1 MTGPDP
7 QFARSVFL
15 RQFDQLQIFLLLGSA
30 ITTVGLIAAGF
41 SLLRRRFD
49 RLLLWFAAFAIL
61 YGMHMMLEYQPFWW
75 FGVQA
80 PILSRIGFAIGL
92 LVPIPAFFFFEALNL
107 LGRLGRNLRNVIWPI
122 ATTLAIITLL
132 VGYRKYIDEANGL
145 FVIGALLV
153 LVIAV
158 LRIKAGDRDAT
169 LIRWGVLFFCA
180 CALYNNIVRAF
191 PHYFNIE
198 PFSFVVLLACLGI
211 VAGRRTLA
219 QEQELSVIQKELE
232 IARSI
237 QLSIL
242 PAAFPVSSSF
252 RVAARYLP
260 MTSVAGDFYDFLLA
274 DDKEAGLL
282 VADVSGHGV
291 PAALIASMVK
301 LAATAQVANATK
313 PSDLLSG
320 MNATLLGHTQ
330 RQFVTAAYVY
340 IDAVQG
346 ELRYAAAAHPAMLLL
361 RAKRVTRFAE
371 NGLMLAA
378 FSFATYT
385 TTSHPLIPGDR
396 LLLYTDGILEASNS
410 KDEEFGEERLCA
422 LLEATSDLSPS
433 ETTDSII
440 DAVQQ
445 WSPAQSDDLTVLICD
460 YCSRPGRIGDPLAKE
475 KSCR

>member
-1 MTGPDP
+1 MIGPDP

-15 RQFDQLQIFLLLGSA
+15 RQFNQLQVFLLLGSA
-30 ITTVGLIAAGF
+30 ITTVGLIAA
-41 SLLRRRFD
+41 SLAVLRRGLD

-61 YGMHMMLEYQPFWW
+61 YGVHMILEYQLFWW

-80 PILSRIGFAIGL
+80 PALSRIGLAVGL
-92 LVPIPAFFFFEALNL
+92 LVPIPAFFFFEALDL
-107 LGRLGRNLRNVIWPI
+107 LGRLGRYLRNVIWPI
-122 ATTLAIITLL
+122 ATTLALVTLL

-145 FVIGALLV
+145 LVIGALLV

-158 LRIKAGDRDAT
+158 LKIKGGDRDAT

-180 CALYNNIVRAF
+180 CALYNNVVRMF

-198 PFSFVVLLACLGI
+198 PFSFVVLLACLGV

-219 QEQELSVIQKELE
+219 QEQELSLIQKELE

-242 PAAFPVSSSF
+242 PAVFPPSASF
-252 RVAARYLP
+252 CVAARYLP
-260 MTSVAGDFYDFLLA
+260 MTSVAGDFYDYLLA
-274 DDKEAGLL
+274 DDRQVGILI
-282 VADVSGHGV
+282 ADVSGHGV

-301 LAATAQVANATK
+301 LAATAQVANFTS
-313 PSDLLSG
+313 PSALLSG
-320 MNATLLGHTQ
+320 MNAALLGNTQ

-340 IDAVQG
+340 LDAVQG

-361 RAKRVTRFAE
+361 RDKRVTRFVE

-385 TTSHPLIPGDR
+385 TMSHPLISGDR
-396 LLLYTDGILEASNS
+396 LLLYTDGILEAVDGH
-410 KDEEFGEERLCA
+410 DEEFGEERLCA
-422 LLEATSDLSPS
+422 LLQTTADLSPA
-433 ETTDSII
+433 ETTDRIV
-440 DAVQQ
+440 ATVQQ
-445 WSPAQSDDLTVLICD
+445 WSKVQSDDLTVLVCD
-460 YCSRPGRIGDPLAKE
+460 YCSRLDTNSGSLAI
-475 KSCR
+475 

>member
-1 MTGPDP
+1 MSGLDP

-15 RQFDQLQIFLLLGSA
+15 RQFNQLQVFLMLGSA
-30 ITTVGLIAAGF
+30 ITTVGLIAAGL
-41 SLLRRRFD
+41 SVLRQRLD

-61 YGMHMMLEYQPFWW
+61 YGVHMMLEYQPFWW

-80 PILSRIGFAIGL
+80 PVLSRIGLAIGL
-92 LVPIPAFFFFEALNL
+92 LVPIPAFFFFEALTL
-107 LGRLGRNLRNVIWPI
+107 LGRLGRYLRNVIWPI
-122 ATTLAIITLL
+122 ATTLAIVTLL

-145 FVIGALLV
+145 LVIGALLV

-158 LRIKAGDRDAT
+158 LRIKGGDRDAT

-180 CALYNNIVRAF
+180 CALYNNTARMF

-198 PFSFVVLLACLGI
+198 PFSFVVLLACLGV

-242 PAAFPVSSSF
+242 PAGFPPSASF
-252 RVAARYLP
+252 CVAARYLP
-260 MTSVAGDFYDFLLA
+260 MTSVAGDFYDYLLA
-274 DDKEAGLL
+274 DDKQAAIL

-301 LAATAQVANATK
+301 LAATAQIANITS

-320 MNATLLGHTQ
+320 MNATLLGNTQ
-330 RQFVTAAYVY
+330 SQFVTAAYVY
-340 IDAVQG
+340 LDAAQG

-361 RAKRVTRFAE
+361 RDKQVTRFAE

-378 FSFATYT
+378 FPFATYP
-385 TTSHPLIPGDR
+385 TTSHPLSPGDR
-396 LLLYTDGILEASNS
+396 LLLYTDGILEAVN
-410 KDEEFGEERLCA
+410 DRNEEFGEDRLST
-422 LLEATSDLSPS
+422 LLEATAQLSPG
-433 ETTDSII
+433 ETTDRIV
-440 DAVQQ
+440 ATVQQ
-445 WSPAQSDDLTVLICD
+445 WSEVQSDDLTVLVCD
-460 YCSRPGRIGDPLAKE
+460 YCSRPDSNSDPRAT
-475 KSCR
+475 